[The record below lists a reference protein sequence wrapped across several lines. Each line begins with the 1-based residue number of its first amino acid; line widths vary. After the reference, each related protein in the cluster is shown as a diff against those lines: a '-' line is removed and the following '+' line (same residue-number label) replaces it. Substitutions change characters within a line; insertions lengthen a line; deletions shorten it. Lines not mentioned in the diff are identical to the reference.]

1 MEALKMDRQG
11 WLGRLIGGL
20 AEANRAGI
28 SDKDLAYALMAARS
42 GRPLTE
48 QLVGH
53 QDLIWRLAW
62 VLNVRAPGLDLRW
75 LIRSVLATD
84 KVYWEVETLE
94 GLLRVLAD
102 LEQSVAADHSD
113 IEAWLSE
120 GQDHPKLGPILAAA
134 AKPERITDATGQT
147 LAERVKADIAA
158 VQECVERGNLLAQ
171 IGA

>member
-1 MEALKMDRQG
+1 MNRKG

-20 AEANRAGI
+20 AEANQAGM
-28 SDKDLAYALMAARS
+28 SDKDLAYALMAARA
-42 GRPLTE
+42 GLPLTD
-48 QLVGH
+48 QLADH

-62 VLNVRAPGLDLRW
+62 ALHVRAPGLNLRW
-75 LIRSVLATD
+75 LIHSVLATD
-84 KVYWEVETLE
+84 QVYWEVETME
-94 GLLRVLAD
+94 GLLQMLAE
-102 LEQSVAADHSD
+102 LEQSVAANHSD

-120 GQDHPKLGPILAAA
+120 GQDHPEPGPILAAA

-158 VQECVERGNLLAQ
+158 VHECVERGNLLAQ